1 MAVSFFVNRLY
12 VLTAEG
18 KVAYDEE
25 FHHGVNIIR
34 GENSSGKSTITHLLF
49 YGLGGEY
56 THFVNEVRQCSRVMV
71 EVSIDHATLTL
82 SRPIEQDAEGRILTQ
97 RGMTIWWGTL
107 EEALRKDCE
116 SQTFGYKATAN
127 TSSFSNALF
136 EVMKMPIVQGD
147 NNITMHQL
155 LRLLYIDQESPT
167 QSLYYYEQFDSQ
179 TTRETAADLLMGIF
193 DEKLY
198 AAKLDLRNLE
208 AELGNQKAEIRVLEK
223 SLDSRQRSTE
233 FIQEEI
239 AQKNREMEKLE
250 GKIQLLR
257 QGGKPERKDKSQLDK
272 IKAEVRKLEAQCDQE
287 EERIELLEYGI
298 EDTQMF
304 ISELLRKKLALDY
317 SVSTREILGN
327 LRLEYCP
334 ECLSPLPKDTPDGT
348 CHLCRQ
354 KIDNKSGV
362 TQAKRLISELSF
374 QQKESEVILKK
385 DEDELMN
392 AKAGLRSL
400 KVKRKG
406 AQKILDELLGSARS
420 TTAAAIED
428 LIYQKGELKGELQ
441 QFYTMLEMAMKY
453 EELKKLQ
460 EQTERA
466 ISKKKGYIEAQ
477 LDKQKSRRNEVIRK
491 IQEHGAYFLNHD
503 EARQKD
509 FQKAQPSDLTVDFP
523 GNMVFLRDRYSKYS
537 ASSAF
542 FLKLA
547 ARFSL
552 FFASLDI
559 EWMRY
564 PRFIFADN
572 MEDKGIEQVRAQKF
586 QQTLIDSLK
595 KYDTDSYQVIY
606 TTSYITESLDHS
618 DYVVGEHYDMG
629 HKSLKNVV
637 KK

>member
-12 VLTAEG
+12 VLTTEG

-71 EVSIDHATLTL
+71 EVSIDGATLTL

-97 RGMTIWWGTL
+97 RGMTIWWGSL
-107 EEALRKDCE
+107 EEVFRKNCE
-116 SQTFGYKATAN
+116 SQTFGYKTTAN
-127 TSSFSNALF
+127 TCSFSNKLF
-136 EVMKMPIVQGD
+136 EVMKMPVVQGD
-147 NNITMHQL
+147 NNITMYQL

-198 AAKLDLRNLE
+198 AAKLELKNLE
-208 AELGNQKAEIRVLEK
+208 TVLLNLRAEISVLEK

-233 FIQEEI
+233 FIREEI
-239 AQKNREMEKLE
+239 AEKNREMEKLDQH
-250 GKIQLLR
+250 IQLLR
-257 QGGKPERKDKSQLDK
+257 QGGKPDRKDKSQLDK

-287 EERIELLEYGI
+287 EERIELLQYDI

-304 ISELLRKKLALDY
+304 ISELSRKKLALTH

-334 ECLSPLPKDTPDGT
+334 ECLSPLPQDTSDGI

-354 KIDNKSGV
+354 KTDNKSGV

-374 QQKESEVILKK
+374 QQKESEAILQK
-385 DEDELMN
+385 DEDELKD
-392 AKAGLRSL
+392 AKAELRSL
-400 KVKRKG
+400 KLRRKG
-406 AQKILDELLGSARS
+406 AQKNLDELLGSARS

-428 LIYQKGELKGELQ
+428 LIYQKGELNGELQ
-441 QFYTMLEMAMKY
+441 QFYTMLEMAAKY
-453 EELKKLQ
+453 EELKKQQ
-460 EQTERA
+460 EQTESA
-466 ISKKKGYIEAQ
+466 ISKKKNYIQAQ
-477 LDKQKSRRNEVIRK
+477 LARQESRRSEVTRK
-491 IQEHGAYFLNHD
+491 IQEHGVYFLKHD

-509 FQKAQPSDLTVDFP
+509 FQEAQPSDLTVDFP
-523 GNMVFLRDRYSKYS
+523 GNIVFLRDRYSKYS

-542 FLKLA
+542 FLKLV

-559 EWMRY
+559 PWMRY

-572 MEDKGIEQVRAQKF
+572 MEDKGIEQGRAQKF
-586 QQTLIDSLK
+586 QQTLIDSLS
-595 KYDTDSYQVIY
+595 KYDTDTYQVIY
-606 TTSYITESLDHS
+606 TTSYITEALDHS
-618 DYVVGEHYDMG
+618 QYVVGEHYDME

>member
-1 MAVSFFVNRLY
+1 M
-12 VLTAEG
+12 
-18 KVAYDEE
+18 
-25 FHHGVNIIR
+25 
-34 GENSSGKSTITHLLF
+34 
-49 YGLGGEY
+49 
-56 THFVNEVRQCSRVMV
+56 Q
-71 EVSIDHATLTL
+71 
-82 SRPIEQDAEGRILTQ
+82 
-97 RGMTIWWGTL
+97 
-107 EEALRKDCE
+107 
-116 SQTFGYKATAN
+116 
-127 TSSFSNALF
+127 
-136 EVMKMPIVQGD
+136 MPVVQGD

-198 AAKLDLRNLE
+198 AAKLDLKNLE
-208 AELGNQKAEIRVLEK
+208 AELVNQKAEIRVLEK

-239 AQKNREMEKLE
+239 AQKNREKEKLDV
-250 GKIQLLR
+250 KIQLLR
-257 QGGKPERKDKSQLDK
+257 QGGKPDRKDKSQLDR
-272 IKAEVRKLEAQCDQE
+272 IKAEVRKLEGLCDQE
-287 EERIELLEYGI
+287 EERIELLEYDI

-304 ISELLRKKLALDY
+304 VSELSRKKLALTH
-317 SVSTREILGN
+317 SVSTREILGT

-334 ECLSPLPKDTPDGT
+334 ECLSPLPQDTPDGT

-392 AKAGLRSL
+392 AKAELRSL

-420 TTAAAIED
+420 TIAGAIED
-428 LIYQKGELKGELQ
+428 LIYQKGELNGELQ
-441 QFYTMLEMAMKY
+441 QFYTMLEMAEKY
-453 EELKKLQ
+453 EQLKKMQ
-460 EQTERA
+460 EQTESA
-466 ISKKKGYIEAQ
+466 ISKKKSYIQAQ
-477 LDKQKSRRNEVIRK
+477 LDKQKIRRSEVIRK
-491 IQEHGAYFLNHD
+491 IQEHGAYFLTMD

-523 GNMVFLRDRYSKYS
+523 GNIVFLRDRYSKYS

-542 FLKLA
+542 FLKLV

-559 EWMRY
+559 SWMRY

-572 MEDKGIEQVRAQKF
+572 MEDKGIEQGRAQKF
-586 QQTLIDSLK
+586 QQTLINSLK

-606 TTSYITESLDHS
+606 TTSYITDSLDHS
-618 DYVVGEHYDMG
+618 EYVVGEHYDME

>member
-12 VLTAEG
+12 VLTTEG

-71 EVSIDHATLTL
+71 EVSIDGATLTL

-97 RGMTIWWGTL
+97 RGMTIWWGSL
-107 EEALRKDCE
+107 EEVFRKDCE
-116 SQTFGYKATAN
+116 SQTFGYKTTAN
-127 TSSFSNALF
+127 TCSFSNRLF
-136 EVMKMPIVQGD
+136 EVMKMPVVQGD
-147 NNITMHQL
+147 NNITMYQL

-198 AAKLDLRNLE
+198 AAKLELKNLE
-208 AELGNQKAEIRVLEK
+208 TVLLNLRAEISVLEK
-223 SLDSRQRSTE
+223 SLDPRQRSTE
-233 FIQEEI
+233 FIREEI
-239 AQKNREMEKLE
+239 AEKNREMEKLDQH
-250 GKIQLLR
+250 IQLLR
-257 QGGKPERKDKSQLDK
+257 QGGKPDRKNKSQLELLK
-272 IKAEVRKLEAQCDQE
+272 SEVKSLETSCQKA
-287 EERIELLEYGI
+287 EERIELLQYDI

-304 ISELLRKKLALDY
+304 ISELSRKKLALTH

-334 ECLSPLPKDTPDGT
+334 ECLSPLPQDTPDGT

-354 KIDNKSGV
+354 KTDNKSGV

-374 QQKESEVILKK
+374 QQKESEAILLK
-385 DEDELMN
+385 DEDELKD
-392 AKAGLRSL
+392 AKAELRCL
-400 KVKRKG
+400 KLRRKG
-406 AQKILDELLGSARS
+406 AQKSLDELLGSARS

-428 LIYQKGELKGELQ
+428 LIYQKGELNGELQ
-441 QFYTMLEMAMKY
+441 QFYTMLEMAAKY
-453 EELKKLQ
+453 EELKEQQ
-460 EQTERA
+460 EQTESA
-466 ISKKKGYIEAQ
+466 ISKKKSYIQAQ
-477 LDKQKSRRNEVIRK
+477 LARQESRRSEVMRK
-491 IQEHGAYFLNHD
+491 IQEHGVYFLKHD

-509 FQKAQPSDLTVDFP
+509 FQNAQPSDLTVDFP
-523 GNMVFLRDRYSKYS
+523 GNIVFLRDRYSKYS

-542 FLKLA
+542 FLKLV

-559 EWMRY
+559 PWMRY

-572 MEDKGIEQVRAQKF
+572 MEDKGIEQGRAQKF
-586 QQTLIDSLK
+586 QQTLIDSLS
-595 KYDTDSYQVIY
+595 KYDTDTYQVIY
-606 TTSYITESLDHS
+606 TTSYITEALDHS
-618 DYVVGEHYDMG
+618 QYVVGEHYDME

>member
-116 SQTFGYKATAN
+116 SQTFGYKTTAN
-127 TSSFSNALF
+127 ASSFSNALF

-223 SLDSRQRSTE
+223 SLDPRQRSTE

-304 ISELLRKKLALDY
+304 ISELLRKKLALDH

-392 AKAGLRSL
+392 ARAGLRSL

-466 ISKKKGYIEAQ
+466 ISKKKGYIQAQ